1 MPAPYNYLDKT
12 GLTNLWTKI
21 KEKFV
26 LKEHKTGSDSEYKV
40 LSDNNLTDDLK
51 EKILNAGDS
60 SFDGQYTS
68 LTGKPSIEGHEL
80 ASGNQTAASLG
91 LATPSDIS
99 TATADMAT
107 QEWVTEKG
115 YQTSAQVQQAI
126 TTATTDM
133 ATQTWVTSQNY
144 ATTSNVNTLI
154 SQAVSTVYTPKG
166 SLADI
171 STLGTLS
178 TSGKV
183 GDVYNISS
191 EFTTTADFVEGVGK
205 VYPAGTN
212 IVLVEVEEVKKWD
225 VLAGSVDLSAY
236 VKSSEM
242 VAITDGEID
251 EICV

>member
-1 MPAPYNYLDKT
+1 MAYNYLDKT
-12 GLTNLWTKI
+12 GLTQLWAKI

-26 LKEHKTGSDSEYKV
+26 VKEHKTGSSTEYKV

-91 LATPSDIS
+91 LATPADIS

-107 QEWVTEKG
+107 QTWVTEKG
-115 YQTSAQVQQAI
+115 YQTSTQVQQAV

-171 STLGTLS
+171 STLTTLAA
-178 TSGKV
+178 SGKV

-191 EFTTTADFVEGVGK
+191 EFTTTADFVEGASK

-212 IVLVEVEEVKKWD
+212 IVLVEVEETKKWD
-225 VLAGSVDLSAY
+225 VLAGSIDTSSFVLKTDL
-236 VKSSEM
+236 
-242 VAITDGEID
+242 VAITDTEID
-251 EICV
+251 QICV